1 MYFLIEI
8 KIRVKLGLWQ
18 FYNIIIENEFDI
30 VIELGLG
37 FKMVVIDIGRFF
49 FIDLIGLIVLLVGCF
64 VILIKFMY
72 FYVIFYLK

>member
-37 FKMVVIDIGRFF
+37 FKMVVIDIVQFF
-49 FIDLIGLIVLLVGCF
+49 LIDLMGLIVLLVGCF